1 MADDFRLHSWSERI
15 HSAAVQDGVLTGH
28 SSSTTHDCQSAT
40 VGNLAVGMVEATGAE
55 PQVGDLTCG
64 SVYSTG
70 RGGGSSSG
78 TGSRKRLPKSL
89 RPDQMDSDD
98 TVFFTSDC
106 GSSSE
111 DLVNRRK
118 RPRKKEYKKFDSD
131 TEERGLQIIEDLR
144 TCDLSASLD
153 YGRLIDKI
161 RKCLDTV
168 ESDRK
173 KSSNLKGSV
182 SGSMKRCLA
191 DASRSLQL
199 LEEKHRSG
207 RTDPSAEERADSL
220 RSELLALE
228 GKNAALQQEI
238 VRLKAAARKNEE
250 KKLVKDDKV
259 GSSACRDPGVVAGE
273 KCTIVSS
280 VDLPRRLVRAREAE
294 PLSLAQLNEGF
305 RQLTHIITDL
315 VGCLK
320 PKREAGMTV
329 TPSTGSGSF
338 GGKSA
343 GVGNGADDGFTIV
356 SRRKDRKKDGEKKP
370 LDEEARKKQR
380 AREKKRKKRKR
391 RQEKRLAERQA
402 AVGKSG
408 GPPSALPL
416 VNDRRVEQGS
426 GRGLG
431 PAKTGTKVAMG
442 RMRKEAAVAITCR
455 DGMSYRDALVKL
467 REKVDVSSLGLD
479 GMRCRRGA
487 TGSYIYRIRGSQADE
502 KAAKLVAAISTAV
515 PGVRSSCP
523 RRFRELRI
531 LDLDP
536 SVSGVEIR
544 DSLARLSE
552 GTDPKLVEVGEVVAG
567 KGNLGQ
573 VYVRAPETV
582 VREAVKRGSLTLGW
596 TRVRVV
602 GLPRRPI
609 RCFRCRARG
618 HVAVRCPCPDEVGG
632 SCFRCGVVGH
642 MARDCTDKP
651 CCLPCKKAGKGRTDH
666 RAGSAVCPIVPPRK
680 LSDRSD
686 RSAVMASGARGV
698 REFDLPMDFMEDL
711 AASTSGGNQSNKLDG

>member
-1 MADDFRLHSWSERI
+1 
-15 HSAAVQDGVLTGH
+15 
-28 SSSTTHDCQSAT
+28 
-40 VGNLAVGMVEATGAE
+40 
-55 PQVGDLTCG
+55 
-64 SVYSTG
+64 
-70 RGGGSSSG
+70 
-78 TGSRKRLPKSL
+78 
-89 RPDQMDSDD
+89 
-98 TVFFTSDC
+98 
-106 GSSSE
+106 
-111 DLVNRRK
+111 
-118 RPRKKEYKKFDSD
+118 
-131 TEERGLQIIEDLR
+131 
-144 TCDLSASLD
+144 
-153 YGRLIDKI
+153 
-161 RKCLDTV
+161 
-168 ESDRK
+168 
-173 KSSNLKGSV
+173 
-182 SGSMKRCLA
+182 MKRCLA

-515 PGVRSSCP
+515 PGVRASCP
-523 RRFRELRI
+523 RRFGELRI

-618 HVAVRCPCPDEVGG
+618 YVAVRCPCPDEVGG

-698 REFDLPMDFMEDL
+698 REFDLPMDFMENL